1 MNKDSILFRDFGKVI
16 ESSPNT
22 RSSCVFS
29 SDYLKKTHDTQA
41 IKQEE
46 QAEETTT
53 HFPNI
58 VNQPV
63 MHTPEEIEEIT
74 QRMLEEE
81 KKKKKP

>member
-53 HFPNI
+53 HLPNI
-58 VNQPV
+58 VDQPV
-63 MHTPEEIEEIT
+63 MQATPEEIEEIVRK
-74 QRMLEEE
+74 QVEDKR
-81 KKKKKP
+81 KKKN